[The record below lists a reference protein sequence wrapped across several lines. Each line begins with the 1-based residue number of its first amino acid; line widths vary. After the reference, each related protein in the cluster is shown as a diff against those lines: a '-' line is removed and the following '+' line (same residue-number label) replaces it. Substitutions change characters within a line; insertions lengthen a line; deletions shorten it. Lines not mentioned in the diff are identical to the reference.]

1 MSLHNA
7 GVSAAILAGG
17 FSVRMGRD
25 KASLP
30 FGDVSLLEHQTQ
42 RLRMLGI
49 EDIMIS
55 GSGRELAATRSVP
68 DIYPH
73 RGPLSGIHACLEAA
87 SHDSVLFLSVDTP
100 LIPIE
105 TLQTLLDAHC
115 GGVTLLRHGEQVE
128 PLIGVYDSALAPL
141 CAEILQTEETKVWSL
156 INQIA
161 LTTVAYMGDSIF
173 LANCNSP
180 EEYHRILAYARRYHE
195 DEDNERICSPIWRSE

>member
-30 FGDVSLLEHQTQ
+30 FGEVSLLEHQAQ
-42 RLRMLGI
+42 KLRMLGI

-55 GSGRELAATRSVP
+55 GSGMELAATRSVP

-87 SHDSVLFLSVDTP
+87 KHGPVLFISVDTP

-105 TLQTLLDAHC
+105 TLQMLLDAHR
-115 GGVTLLRHGEQVE
+115 GGVTLLKHGEETE
-128 PLIGVYDSALAPL
+128 PLIGVYDKSLAPL
-141 CAEILQTEETKVWSL
+141 CAEILQTEKAKVWQL
-156 INQIA
+156 IRQA
-161 LTTVAYMGDSIF
+161 SLTTVAFTGDPMQLI
-173 LANCNSP
+173 NCNTP
-180 EEYHRILAYARRYHE
+180 AEYEAILRVTQKYTNQEETI
-195 DEDNERICSPIWRSE
+195 